1 MNQSGGAGGSS
12 RTGTITSTYRSGAA
26 AANGASAFETLN
38 ASAATLEKRS
48 LAAATDGGDHLTS
61 YDVFEVQQMQQA
73 AAVAAA
79 QQQQLLLQQQ
89 QQSQLGGHLSP
100 GSQMTFADLHDVH
113 YAPSTNPN
121 GGYDN
126 SGYRPSTRQSNR
138 SQQDLQQM
146 QQQLQP
152 PVSLQADSVA
162 DMKRELKQRLEVE
175 TSSSP
180 DETNT
185 TTSETG
191 SEPNAVSAATTAAE
205 YQTMERSPL
214 YESSTFRPS
223 EGRRALPTTPPAEP
237 VVQNTIPSVPGY
249 AKPYARPFQPPP
261 DPPASKPP
269 RSFNY
274 APESAL
280 DQPDPRRPLL
290 LETSLDDDTLTR
302 RQKQPVRSR
311 SVGQM
316 LETNLDDDIEQSGGS
331 GDGDTGDDAAH
342 SRSLGG
348 DKFPRLS
355 ATQPNSLLES
365 DL

>member
-1 MNQSGGAGGSS
+1 MNH
-12 RTGTITSTYRSGAA
+12 
-26 AANGASAFETLN
+26 F
-38 ASAATLEKRS
+38 
-48 LAAATDGGDHLTS
+48 
-61 YDVFEVQQMQQA
+61 
-73 AAVAAA
+73 
-79 QQQQLLLQQQ
+79 
-89 QQSQLGGHLSP
+89 
-100 GSQMTFADLHDVH
+100 
-113 YAPSTNPN
+113 
-121 GGYDN
+121 
-126 SGYRPSTRQSNR
+126 
-138 SQQDLQQM
+138 
-146 QQQLQP
+146 
-152 PVSLQADSVA
+152 QADSVA

-191 SEPNAVSAATTAAE
+191 SETNAVSAATVAAGGE

-214 YESSTFRPS
+214 YESSTFRPA
-223 EGRRALPTTPPAEP
+223 EGRRALPTTPPASD
-237 VVQNTIPSVPGY
+237 QQTIPSVPGY

-274 APESAL
+274 AP
-280 DQPDPRRPLL
+280 DPRDPDPRRPLL

-311 SVGQM
+311 SVGQI
-316 LETNLDDDIEQSGGS
+316 LETNLDDDVEQSGSG
-331 GDGDTGDDAAH
+331 GDGDSRDAGDDPAH

>member
-1 MNQSGGAGGSS
+1 
-12 RTGTITSTYRSGAA
+12 
-26 AANGASAFETLN
+26 
-38 ASAATLEKRS
+38 
-48 LAAATDGGDHLTS
+48 
-61 YDVFEVQQMQQA
+61 MQQ
-73 AAVAAA
+73 
-79 QQQQLLLQQQ
+79 
-89 QQSQLGGHLSP
+89 P
-100 GSQMTFADLHDVH
+100 
-113 YAPSTNPN
+113 P
-121 GGYDN
+121 
-126 SGYRPSTRQSNR
+126 
-138 SQQDLQQM
+138 
-146 QQQLQP
+146 QP
-152 PVSLQADSVA
+152 QLQADSVA
-162 DMKRELKQRLEVE
+162 DMKRELKQRLEAE
-175 TSSSP
+175 TTSSSP

-191 SEPNAVSAATTAAE
+191 SEPNAAAASAVGGE

-214 YESSTFRPS
+214 YESSTFRPA
-223 EGRRALPTTPPAEP
+223 EGRRALPTTPPAP
-237 VVQNTIPSVPGY
+237 TDQTIPSVPGY

-274 APESAL
+274 APEPAGAGAGR
-280 DQPDPRRPLL
+280 DDHRPLL

-311 SVGQM
+311 SVGQI
-316 LETNLDDDIEQSGGS
+316 LETNLDDDVDQGG
-331 GDGDTGDDAAH
+331 GVGGGEADGGGTGDDAASH

>member
-1 MNQSGGAGGSS
+1 M
-12 RTGTITSTYRSGAA
+12 
-26 AANGASAFETLN
+26 
-38 ASAATLEKRS
+38 
-48 LAAATDGGDHLTS
+48 
-61 YDVFEVQQMQQA
+61 
-73 AAVAAA
+73 
-79 QQQQLLLQQQ
+79 QQQ
-89 QQSQLGGHLSP
+89 QQ
-100 GSQMTFADLHDVH
+100 
-113 YAPSTNPN
+113 
-121 GGYDN
+121 
-126 SGYRPSTRQSNR
+126 
-138 SQQDLQQM
+138 
-146 QQQLQP
+146 QP

-191 SEPNAVSAATTAAE
+191 SGPNAVSAATTAAE

-274 APESAL
+274 APESAAAR
-280 DQPDPRRPLL
+280 DDHRP
-290 LETSLDDDTLTR
+290 TR

-311 SVGQM
+311 SVGQI
-316 LETNLDDDIEQSGGS
+316 LETNLDDDVEQS
-331 GDGDTGDDAAH
+331 D
-342 SRSLGG
+342 
-348 DKFPRLS
+348 
-355 ATQPNSLLES
+355 
-365 DL
+365 

>member
-1 MNQSGGAGGSS
+1 M
-12 RTGTITSTYRSGAA
+12 
-26 AANGASAFETLN
+26 L
-38 ASAATLEKRS
+38 
-48 LAAATDGGDHLTS
+48 
-61 YDVFEVQQMQQA
+61 
-73 AAVAAA
+73 
-79 QQQQLLLQQQ
+79 
-89 QQSQLGGHLSP
+89 
-100 GSQMTFADLHDVH
+100 
-113 YAPSTNPN
+113 PSTNPN
-121 GGYDN
+121 GGGYDN
-126 SGYRPSTRQSNR
+126 NGYRPSTRQSNR
-138 SQQDLQQM
+138 SQQDLHQM
-146 QQQLQP
+146 QPPPQP
-152 PVSLQADSVA
+152 QLQADSVA

-175 TSSSP
+175 TTSSSP

-191 SEPNAVSAATTAAE
+191 SEPNAAAASAAAGGE

-214 YESSTFRPS
+214 YESSTFRPA
-223 EGRRALPTTPPAEP
+223 EGRRALPTTPPAP
-237 VVQNTIPSVPGY
+237 APAADQTIPSVPGY

-274 APESAL
+274 APEPAGAGAGR
-280 DQPDPRRPLL
+280 DDHRPLL

-311 SVGQM
+311 SVGQI
-316 LETNLDDDIEQSGGS
+316 LETNLDDDVDQGQGGEA
-331 GDGDTGDDAAH
+331 DGGGGTGGDDAASH

>member
-1 MNQSGGAGGSS
+1 MC
-12 RTGTITSTYRSGAA
+12 
-26 AANGASAFETLN
+26 
-38 ASAATLEKRS
+38 
-48 LAAATDGGDHLTS
+48 
-61 YDVFEVQQMQQA
+61 
-73 AAVAAA
+73 
-79 QQQQLLLQQQ
+79 LLLK
-89 QQSQLGGHLSP
+89 P
-100 GSQMTFADLHDVH
+100 GIPQFLTLFGRHKLMF
-113 YAPSTNPN
+113 PSTNPN

-126 SGYRPSTRQSNR
+126 NGYRPSTRQSNR
-138 SQQDLQQM
+138 SQQDLHQM
-146 QQQLQP
+146 QPQP
-152 PVSLQADSVA
+152 QQADSVA

-191 SEPNAVSAATTAAE
+191 SEPNAAASAVGGE

-214 YESSTFRPS
+214 YESSTFRPA
-223 EGRRALPTTPPAEP
+223 EGRRALPTTPPAP
-237 VVQNTIPSVPGY
+237 ADQTIPSVPGY

-274 APESAL
+274 APEPAGAGR
-280 DQPDPRRPLL
+280 DDHRPLL

-311 SVGQM
+311 SVGQI
-316 LETNLDDDIEQSGGS
+316 LETNLDDDVDQGGN
-331 GDGDTGDDAAH
+331 GGEADGGGTGDDAASH